1 MTEQVIAQESGGD
14 VADCHLVIVGN
25 VSTGNKVGG
34 VLCDEDCDDYPNWI
48 LGCVT
53 DKEGK
58 DRESTNK

>member
-25 VSTGNKVGG
+25 TSTSYKVGG
-34 VLCDEDCDDYPNWI
+34 VLCDKDCDDDANRI

-53 DKEGK
+53 DKESN
-58 DRESTNK
+58 DHESADK